1 MEMQL
6 AVPSALVLAQGFH
19 LLVPLLVL
27 LGALGA
33 SCHSRRERQG

>member
-27 LGALGA
+27 LGAPVGQLP
-33 SCHSRRERQG
+33 QPP